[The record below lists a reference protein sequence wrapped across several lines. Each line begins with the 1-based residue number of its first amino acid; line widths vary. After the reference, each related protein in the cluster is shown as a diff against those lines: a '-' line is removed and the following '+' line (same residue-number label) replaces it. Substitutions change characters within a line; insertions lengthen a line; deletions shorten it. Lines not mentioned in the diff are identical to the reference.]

1 MEHYHKVSS
10 QLIEKSQVP
19 NELRVGPASGRP
31 NVLVE
36 KAISILNVK
45 YLPGMCNWVL
55 MIVVPCRNILQR
67 D

>member
-36 KAISILNVK
+36 KSISILNVK
-45 YLPGMCNWVL
+45 Y
-55 MIVVPCRNILQR
+55 VPST
-67 D
+67 